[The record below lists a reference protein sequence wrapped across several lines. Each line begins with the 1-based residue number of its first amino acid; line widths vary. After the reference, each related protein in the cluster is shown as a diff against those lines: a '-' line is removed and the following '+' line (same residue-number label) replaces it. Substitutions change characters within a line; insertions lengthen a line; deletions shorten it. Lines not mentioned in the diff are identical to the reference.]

1 MGTEHALGV
10 FSSRRW
16 IGGKEMAD
24 EEWARGV
31 HPSAEGGTELTE
43 ADITEVLQ
51 LASGGFP
58 DDGERHRGP
67 LQSVLAFAS
76 VLARNDFPNYGGGDP
91 PLIERE
97 YWLRI
102 PQRALQKAG
111 MAGLDGLV
119 ILHVHYAGVWDR
131 ADDTTAFDKKRSI
144 ITQIN
149 ARYTGSMWTEARVMP
164 VLGSPEAPIRWKW
177 REPTQRRLTES
188 TPALQD

>member
-1 MGTEHALGV
+1 M
-10 FSSRRW
+10 
-16 IGGKEMAD
+16 
-24 EEWARGV
+24 
-31 HPSAEGGTELTE
+31 
-43 ADITEVLQ
+43 
-51 LASGGFP
+51 
-58 DDGERHRGP
+58 
-67 LQSVLAFAS
+67 
-76 VLARNDFPNYGGGDP
+76 LARNDFPNYGGGDP

-102 PQRALQKAG
+102 PQRALQNAG

-164 VLGSPEAPIRWKW
+164 GEPGGDNKMEMEGTDAAAPNRIYPGAARPVAEWGAVH
-177 REPTQRRLTES
+177 PS
-188 TPALQD
+188 GA